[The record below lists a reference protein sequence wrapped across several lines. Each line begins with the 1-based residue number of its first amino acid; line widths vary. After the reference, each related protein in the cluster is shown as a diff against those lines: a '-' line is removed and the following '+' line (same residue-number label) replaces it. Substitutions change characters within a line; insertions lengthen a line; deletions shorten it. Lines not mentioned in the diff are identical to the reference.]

1 MVYNTTMKIYSNE
14 LEKVI
19 ETKIKPNLKTIYN
32 MRIKGLKD
40 KQISK
45 FLGISTAMFERAL
58 EQEETL
64 QDVYH
69 DATLLLCSELRNV
82 AINRALGTDGKID
95 KDGNEVGPDANLA
108 IRLLEKI
115 DPQFSKNEEVTI
127 NITVEDII
135 KQLNEKRRN
144 EEKEAKNIKEK
155 NEARGLNVFGEGI

>member
-1 MVYNTTMKIYSNE
+1 MKIYSNE
-14 LEKVI
+14 LERVI
-19 ETKIKPNLKTIYN
+19 ELKIKPNLKTIYN

-45 FLGISTAMFERAL
+45 FLGISNKMFEQAL

-82 AINRALGTDGKID
+82 AINRALGTDGKVD
-95 KDGNEVGPDANLA
+95 ANGNEVGPDANLA
-108 IRLLEKI
+108 LRLLEKI
-115 DPQFSKNEEVTI
+115 DPQFSKKEEVVV

-135 KQLNEKRRN
+135 RQLNEKRRIEM
-144 EEKEAKNIKEK
+144 EEKTKLVEK
-155 NEARGLNVFGEGI
+155 NEAKGLVIVEGI

>member
-1 MVYNTTMKIYSNE
+1 MKIYSNE
-14 LEKVI
+14 LERVI
-19 ETKIKPNLKTIYN
+19 ELKIKPNLKTIYN

-45 FLGISTAMFERAL
+45 FLGISNKMFEHAL

-82 AINRALGTDGKID
+82 AISRALGTDGRID
-95 KDGNEVGPDANLA
+95 TSGNEIGPDANLA
-108 IRLLEKI
+108 MRLLEKI
-115 DPQFSKNEEVTI
+115 DPQFSKKEDIIV

-135 KQLNEKRRN
+135 KQLNEKRRIEQ
-144 EEKEAKNIKEK
+144 EEMARIVEK
-155 NEARGLNVFGEGI
+155 NEAKGLTIVGESI

>member
-45 FLGISTAMFERAL
+45 FLGISNAMFERAL

-82 AINRALGTDGKID
+82 AINRALGTDGKMD

-115 DPQFSKNEEVTI
+115 DPQFSKQEEVTI

-135 KQLNEKRRN
+135 KQLNEKRRS
-144 EEKEAKNIKEK
+144 EEEQSKKIKEK
-155 NEARGLNVFGEGI
+155 NEARGLSVIGEGI

>member
-1 MVYNTTMKIYSNE
+1 MKIYSNE
-14 LEKVI
+14 LERVI

-40 KQISK
+40 KQIAK
-45 FLGISTAMFERAL
+45 FLGISNHLFLKAL

-82 AINRALGTDGKID
+82 AIGRALGTDGKLD
-95 KDGNEVGPDANLA
+95 KDGNDVGPDANLA
-108 IRLLEKI
+108 MRLLEKI
-115 DPQFSKNEEVTI
+115 DPQFSKKEEVVV

-135 KQLNEKRRN
+135 KQLNEKRREE
-144 EEKEAKNIKEK
+144 EEKAKEIVEK
-155 NEARGLNVFGEGI
+155 NKARGMTIVGEGI

>member
-1 MVYNTTMKIYSNE
+1 MYNSGMKIYENE
-14 LEKVI
+14 LERVI

-45 FLGISTAMFERAL
+45 FLGISNHLFLRAL

-82 AINRALGTDGKID
+82 AISRALGTDGKLD
-95 KDGNEVGPDANLA
+95 ANGNEVGPDANLA

-115 DPQFSKNEEVTI
+115 DPQFSKKEEVVV

-135 KQLNEKRRN
+135 KQLNEKRRE
-144 EEKEAKNIKEK
+144 EEKEVELIKEK
-155 NEARGLNVFGEGI
+155 NEGRGLSVVGEGI

>member
-45 FLGISTAMFERAL
+45 FLGISNAMFERAL

-82 AINRALGTDGKID
+82 AINRALGTDGKMD

-115 DPQFSKNEEVTI
+115 DPQFSKQEEVTI

-135 KQLNEKRRN
+135 KQLNEKRRS
-144 EEKEAKNIKEK
+144 EEEQANKIKEK
-155 NEARGLNVFGEGI
+155 NEARGLSVIGEGI

>member
-45 FLGISTAMFERAL
+45 FLGISNAMFERAL

-82 AINRALGTDGKID
+82 AINRALGTDGKMD

-115 DPQFSKNEEVTI
+115 DPQFSKQEEVTI

-135 KQLNEKRRN
+135 KQLNEKRRS
-144 EEKEAKNIKEK
+144 EEEQAKKIKEK
-155 NEARGLNVFGEGI
+155 NEARGLSVIGEGI